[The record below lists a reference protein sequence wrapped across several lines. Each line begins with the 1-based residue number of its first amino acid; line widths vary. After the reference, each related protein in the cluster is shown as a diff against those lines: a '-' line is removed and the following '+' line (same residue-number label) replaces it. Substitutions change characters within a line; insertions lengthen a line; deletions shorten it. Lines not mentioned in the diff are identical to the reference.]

1 MSNTITIELCQE
13 DRARVDRLIAALER
27 RTCDKCVASAL
38 EFVNKAQPEQAS
50 ADPVQQ
56 KLAETLAKASQ
67 PVEAPKNAT
76 GAAEASTP
84 TTTPPEEETPKEDMP
99 AQPATAKTVNQKDVR
114 AKYVE
119 LAASGK
125 KEDARAILL
134 SYATAIS
141 AIPDDKC
148 QEVYD
153 KLVALE
159 G

>member
-13 DRARVDRLIAALER
+13 DRARVDRLIAALETR
-27 RTCDKCVASAL
+27 AAQEAPATLGGVDAL
-38 EFVNKAQPEQAS
+38 
-50 ADPVQQ
+50 QQ
-56 KLAETLAKASQ
+56 KLAETLAKASE

-84 TTTPPEEETPKEDMP
+84 TTTPPEEETPKEDKP
-99 AQPATAKTVNQKDVR
+99 AQPATEKTVNQKDVR

>member
-13 DRARVDRLIAALER
+13 DRARVDRLIAALEKR
-27 RTCDKCVASAL
+27 A
-38 EFVNKAQPEQAS
+38 AQEA
-50 ADPVQQ
+50 PVTSEGVDDLQQ
-56 KLAETLAKASQ
+56 KLAETLAKASE
-67 PVEAPKNAT
+67 PVEALKNAPEE
-76 GAAEASTP
+76 AEASTP
-84 TTTPPEEETPKEDMP
+84 TTTPPEEETPKDEKP
-99 AQPATAKTVNQKDVR
+99 TKPATEKTVNQKDVR

>member
-1 MSNTITIELCQE
+1 MSNIITIELCQE
-13 DRARVDRLIAALER
+13 DRARLDRLAEALEKR
-27 RTCDKCVASAL
+27 VVQETPLTLEGSDKL
-38 EFVNKAQPEQAS
+38 
-50 ADPVQQ
+50 QQ
-56 KLAETLAKASQ
+56 KLAETLAKASE
-67 PVEAPKNAT
+67 PVEAPKNAP

-84 TTTPPEEETPKEDMP
+84 TTTSPEEETPKEDKP
-99 AQPATAKTVNQKDVR
+99 AQPATEKTVNQKDVR

-153 KLVALE
+153 KLIALE

>member
-1 MSNTITIELCQE
+1 MRNIITIELCPE
-13 DRARVDRLIAALER
+13 DRVRIDRLTAALEAR
-27 RTCDKCVASAL
+27 ATQEAPLTLSGDDNL
-38 EFVNKAQPEQAS
+38 
-50 ADPVQQ
+50 QQ
-56 KLAETLAKASQ
+56 QLAETLAKANK
-67 PVEAPKNAT
+67 PVEAPKNAPEE
-76 GAAEASTP
+76 ADASTLS
-84 TTTPPEEETPKEDMP
+84 TTPPEEEKPKDEKP
-99 AQPATAKTVNQKDVR
+99 TQTATAKTVNQKDVR

-153 KLVALE
+153 KLIALE